1 MRKWVFPLSR
11 HFPFPSLVYPPPA
24 HPVLFFTPRRH
35 VFGRTNEVKRN
46 AAVKAQDTTTVAP
59 SFAGT
64 NLHYNKAREHKL
76 EHEMDDTEQR
86 EYGENFR
93 LGDFLGAEV
102 STEDLGLPLSGM
114 TVKKFLAHN
123 ARTVEPEASTR
134 AHPLVSARPVLPA
147 PALALKSQRGS

>member
-11 HFPFPSLVYPPPA
+11 HFPFPSLVYPPPVT

-86 EYGENFR
+86 EYGDISFT
-93 LGDFLGAEV
+93 LSDFVGGELFP
-102 STEDLGLPLSGM
+102 EDLGLTKL
-114 TVKKFLAHN
+114 TFLAHN